1 MQVVQIK
8 NLNFN
13 YGENVIFNN
22 FNLNISEGKFV
33 TILGKNGSG
42 KTTLAKILGG
52 FYKKNI
58 LIYGENDYQNIK
70 VIFDDLDFDGIVMNP
85 AAYTHT
91 SVAIRDAILAVSI
104 PTVEIHISNIH
115 TREEFRKTSLTAPAC
130 IGQITGFGVNSYKL
144 GLIAIY
150 DYLKSL

>member
-1 MQVVQIK
+1 MKILFLNGP
-8 NLNFN
+8 NLNLLGTREPDK
-13 YGENVIFNN
+13 YGYQTLQDIETFITEEAKK
-22 FNLNISEGKFV
+22 LNIDIDFYQSNIEGELV
-33 TILGKNGSG
+33 N
-42 KTTLAKILGG
+42 KIQEA
-52 FYKKNI
+52 KNI
-58 LIYGENDYQNIK
+58 
-70 VIFDDLDFDGIVMNP
+70 FDGIVMNP